1 MRGRVNDVNGLAS
14 LNIALIGYGYWGPNV
29 ARNFSQ
35 IDGARIS
42 YICDVDDDR
51 RARARRAYPYAV
63 VTRDV
68 EQLLADQSVNLIV
81 IATPVSTHHALA
93 KRALV
98 AGKHVLVEKPL
109 ANSTKA
115 ARDILATAEH
125 HGLRV
130 FVDHTFVFT
139 PAVRKMKEIYCSG
152 ELGTA
157 LYYDSTRVNLGIF
170 QHDVNVIWDLI
181 THDLG
186 ILDYL
191 MDGRMP
197 HSASCTGMAH
207 LGNRHADLAYLTL
220 RYDRDFIA
228 HINVNWLAPMKVRQ
242 VLLCG
247 DRRMLVYDDN
257 SASEKIKVYDSG
269 VSIRQVEELYETLV
283 QYRLGDMHAPRLDPT
298 EALTIE
304 AKNVIDALR
313 GHEKAI
319 CDGEAGARVV
329 SILEAANY
337 SLRLGGQ
344 PVELES
350 REQAA
355 VV

>member
-1 MRGRVNDVNGLAS
+1 MNVNGRAS
-14 LNIALIGYGYWGPNV
+14 LNVAIVGYGYWGPNV

-42 YICDVDDDR
+42 YICDLDDDR
-51 RARARRAYPYAV
+51 RARARRAFPYAV
-63 VTRDV
+63 ITRDV
-68 EQLLADQSVNLIV
+68 EQLLADQSVDLV
-81 IATPVSTHHALA
+81 AIATPVSTHYALA
-93 KRALV
+93 ERALT

-109 ANSTKA
+109 ANSAKSA
-115 ARDILATAEH
+115 LEICALARRQ
-125 HGLRV
+125 GLRV

-139 PAVRKMKEIYCSG
+139 PAVRKMKEVYLSG

-170 QHDVNVIWDLI
+170 QHDVNVIWDLV

-191 MDGRMP
+191 LDGRMP
-197 HSASCTGMAH
+197 RSASCTGMAH

-220 RYDRDFIA
+220 RYDHDFIA

-257 SASEKIKVYDSG
+257 SASEKVKVYDSG

-283 QYRLGDMHAPRLDPT
+283 QYRLGDMYAPRLDTT
-298 EALTIE
+298 EALTME
-304 AKNVIDALR
+304 ARNIIDVLHGGEA
-313 GHEKAI
+313 EV
-319 CDGEAGARVV
+319 CDGDAGARVV
-329 SILEAANY
+329 AILEAANY
-337 SLRLGGQ
+337 SLRLNGQ

-350 REQAA
+350 VEQRAA
-355 VV
+355 G

>member
-1 MRGRVNDVNGLAS
+1 MNVNGRAS
-14 LNIALIGYGYWGPNV
+14 LNVALVGYGYWGPNV

-42 YICDVDDDR
+42 YICDLDDDR
-51 RARARRAYPYAV
+51 RARARQSFPYAV
-63 VTRDV
+63 VTRDI
-68 EQLLADQSVNLIV
+68 EQLLADQSVDLV
-81 IATPVSTHHALA
+81 AIATPVSTHHPLA
-93 KRALV
+93 MRALT
-98 AGKHVLVEKPL
+98 AGKHILVEKPL

-115 ARDILATAEH
+115 ALEICAFARH
-125 HGLRV
+125 QKLRV

-139 PAVRKMKEIYCSG
+139 PAVRKMKEIYLSG

-170 QHDVNVIWDLI
+170 QHDVNVIWDLV
-181 THDLG
+181 THDLA

-191 MDGRMP
+191 LDGRKP
-197 HSASCTGMAH
+197 RSASCTGMAH

-220 RYDRDFIA
+220 RYDHDFIA

-257 SASEKIKVYDSG
+257 SASEKIKIYDSG

-283 QYRLGDMHAPRLDPT
+283 QYRLGDMYAPRLETT
-298 EALTIE
+298 EALTLE
-304 AKNVIDALR
+304 ARNIIDALH
-313 GHEKAI
+313 GHDALV
-319 CDGEAGARVV
+319 CDGDAGARVV

-337 SLRLGGQ
+337 SLRLNGQ

-350 REQAA
+350 VEHQAA
-355 VV
+355 G